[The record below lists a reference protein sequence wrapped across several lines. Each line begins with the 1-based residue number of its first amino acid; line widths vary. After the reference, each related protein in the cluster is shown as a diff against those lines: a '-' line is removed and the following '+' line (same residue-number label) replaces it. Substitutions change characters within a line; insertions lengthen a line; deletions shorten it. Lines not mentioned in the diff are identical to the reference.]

1 MSYIVA
7 KVSSIH
13 IFDSLY
19 RVDLDFNSIA
29 LFIVGVEL
37 HKDIK
42 IGSNV
47 KLAISPSHIAI
58 AKDFSGDISYN
69 NILEATIDSIENGEI
84 LSSINLRLFDIT
96 LNSIITAKSSKDMN
110 LKEGDKIKALLNATE
125 LSIIEVIDD

>member
-42 IGSNV
+42 GWSNV
-47 KLAISPSHIAI
+47 KLGISPSHIAI

-110 LKEGDKIKALLNATE
+110 LKEGDQIK
-125 LSIIEVIDD
+125 VY